1 MKTCMKCGYVNPDDA
16 SFCVNCGENINS
28 FVSGDNS
35 YIPAGEGSELTADE
49 AAVIDGMKRNLT
61 REKKAFKIVSIIGIA
76 VGSFFTV
83 SLIFSL
89 IIFAVVVAAAKP
101 ETTSNIAGLYM
112 VYIIAMVYWFIML
125 TLVLLPISIVGLVAA
140 KKINYYLES
149 IDYNIKPTLKR
160 ASSVGMIV
168 FSALFNVFAMIFVIL
183 NFTFVKRNAEA
194 IERIIRKQ
202 NNKIIGL

>member
-16 SFCVNCGENINS
+16 SFCVNCGENVNT

-35 YIPAGEGSELTADE
+35 YIPTGEGSELTADE

-89 IIFAVVVAAAKP
+89 IIFTIVIAAAKP

-112 VYIIAMVYWFIML
+112 VCIFAGEPAYMKRTFRVSCKGEPEFLYEFGVKIAHLFTREITEEHKTAPARKIYRSENESFVHRQKNIAV
-125 TLVLLPISIVGLVAA
+125 TANAALVA
-140 KKINYYLES
+140 
-149 IDYNIKPTLKR
+149 
-160 ASSVGMIV
+160 
-168 FSALFNVFAMIFVIL
+168 
-183 NFTFVKRNAEA
+183 
-194 IERIIRKQ
+194 ER
-202 NNKIIGL
+202 L